1 MRRQLLIQSALAI
14 AKLGFHVFLDRNIAN
29 TWGYF
34 SDGNNVGY
42 FQQCEWAN
50 GIELATVNKVPG
62 SDGMHFLVEQHGK
75 SIPVSQLTAEYLRKA
90 FRIYPE
96 YFTEEDKSAM
106 RSIKYLSLQ
115 DFLSSQGENLQEL
128 KKIIDHGSINS

>member
-1 MRRQLLIQSALAI
+1 MSGPEPPGHRDRAFLGRRRGGDAVDAPLALA
-14 AKLGFHVFLDRNIAN
+14 LGF
-29 TWGYF
+29 G
-34 SDGNNVGY
+34 
-42 FQQCEWAN
+42 
-50 GIELATVNKVPG
+50 LADP
-62 SDGMHFLVEQHGK
+62 L
-75 SIPVSQLTAEYLRKA
+75 YLRKA

-106 RSIKYLSLQ
+106 RSIKYLSPQ